1 LPNTLH
7 FRPGI
12 KVVITIIG
20 DFDQIS
26 AKTIAVFLKTNV
38 MINSGCMYFE
48 SKISYCFSNISIII
62 LNTVPCSQFG
72 TGAQRETISFFYTC
86 TFPYRICPQNLT
98 DSVCDDLTNDANQ
111 DYQNEI
117 QVKKRTRCVHLHMYT
132 QIPSYLY
139 GQMRLEIGNSSGAQ
153 PLIALPKQY

>member
-1 LPNTLH
+1 
-7 FRPGI
+7 
-12 KVVITIIG
+12 VITIIG

-86 TFPYRICPQNLT
+86 IFHYRICPQNLT

-117 QVKKRTRCVHLHMYT
+117 QVKKRTRCVHLHVYT
-132 QIPSYLY
+132 QI
-139 GQMRLEIGNSSGAQ
+139 GFRLFDVVPHAVQCHGAESQ
-153 PLIALPKQY
+153 HAECKHAERHSAESQHVNAAQ